1 MPVTMQTDAEISF
14 NSPELTGREFEYM
27 REAAERRHLSGNGY
41 FTKLCEDRLRQELG
55 AEKILL
61 TTSCTA
67 ALEMTAILLNIQP
80 GDEVIVPSFT
90 FVSGAN
96 AFVLRG
102 AKPIFV
108 DIRPDTLN
116 IDEALV
122 EERISSR
129 TKAIVIVHYAGVAC
143 EMELLLAISK
153 KHGIP
158 IVEDNAH
165 GLFGKYRG
173 RALGSFGTFAT
184 QSFHETKNFI
194 CGEGGALVVNE
205 PFFVE
210 RAEILWEKGTNR
222 KKFFAGLVDKYTWV
236 DIGSSFLL
244 SDLLAAFLFA
254 QFEEADQIQ
263 SLRRGVWQ
271 YYYDCLQPRA
281 PTLGITLPQV
291 PPDCDHAAHLFHIL
305 LPSQA
310 VRDNLITYLRSRGIG
325 SAFHYI
331 PLHLSPMGRQF
342 GYREGDCPVTEDV
355 SGRLLRLPFYNRL
368 ARENQERVTSAIS
381 EFCGE

>member
-14 NSPELTGREFEYM
+14 NSPELMGREFEYM

-108 DIRPDTLN
+108 DIRPDTFN

-122 EERISSR
+122 EELISSR

-143 EMELLLAISK
+143 EMEPLLAISK

-205 PFFVE
+205 PSFVE

-254 QFEEADQIQ
+254 QFEEADRIQ

>member
-122 EERISSR
+122 E
-129 TKAIVIVHYAGVAC
+129 
-143 EMELLLAISK
+143 
-153 KHGIP
+153 
-158 IVEDNAH
+158 
-165 GLFGKYRG
+165 
-173 RALGSFGTFAT
+173 
-184 QSFHETKNFI
+184 
-194 CGEGGALVVNE
+194 
-205 PFFVE
+205 
-210 RAEILWEKGTNR
+210 
-222 KKFFAGLVDKYTWV
+222 
-236 DIGSSFLL
+236 
-244 SDLLAAFLFA
+244 
-254 QFEEADQIQ
+254 
-263 SLRRGVWQ
+263 
-271 YYYDCLQPRA
+271 
-281 PTLGITLPQV
+281 
-291 PPDCDHAAHLFHIL
+291 
-305 LPSQA
+305 
-310 VRDNLITYLRSRGIG
+310 
-325 SAFHYI
+325 
-331 PLHLSPMGRQF
+331 
-342 GYREGDCPVTEDV
+342 
-355 SGRLLRLPFYNRL
+355 
-368 ARENQERVTSAIS
+368 
-381 EFCGE
+381 

>member
-1 MPVTMQTDAEISF
+1 
-14 NSPELTGREFEYM
+14 
-27 REAAERRHLSGNGY
+27 
-41 FTKLCEDRLRQELG
+41 
-55 AEKILL
+55 
-61 TTSCTA
+61 
-67 ALEMTAILLNIQP
+67 
-80 GDEVIVPSFT
+80 
-90 FVSGAN
+90 
-96 AFVLRG
+96 
-102 AKPIFV
+102 
-108 DIRPDTLN
+108 LN
-116 IDEALV
+116 IDEALI

-143 EMELLLAISK
+143 EMEPLLAISK

>member
-1 MPVTMQTDAEISF
+1 MQTDAEISF

>member
-1 MPVTMQTDAEISF
+1 MQTDAEISF

-143 EMELLLAISK
+143 EMEPLLAISK

-205 PFFVE
+205 PSFVE